1 MDLTLVF
8 VGYCLFLYTASI
20 SLLSLKEVSPDE
32 RFSNKSWIPIVLS
45 FLVVILAIGSIL
57 VAGFSG
63 YFQTVFIFNLI
74 IFSCVM
80 CISFFHLFSKV
91 RSMTNLRSQR
101 QYNGGYPKVKEE
113 RVDGMDHTSI
123 SREIQREVKTMI
135 LSIVILDSIFLSG
148 LVGIYAGF
156 AVLLLVIP
164 PILLGRKLY
173 VT

>member
-1 MDLTLVF
+1 
-8 VGYCLFLYTASI
+8 
-20 SLLSLKEVSPDE
+20 
-32 RFSNKSWIPIVLS
+32 
-45 FLVVILAIGSIL
+45 
-57 VAGFSG
+57 
-63 YFQTVFIFNLI
+63 
-74 IFSCVM
+74 
-80 CISFFHLFSKV
+80 
-91 RSMTNLRSQR
+91 
-101 QYNGGYPKVKEE
+101 
-113 RVDGMDHTSI
+113 MDHTSI